1 MSSEDSK
8 KNKMLDGIKNRSDD
22 IFQRG
27 TKFTKMASEKID
39 ESIKNEVKKAKINPR
54 FNELKLKTTQAAK
67 SGIERS
73 KEIQEKSPSII
84 RRFGRTLQLGF
95 EKFIGTITIGRQ
107 YGKTSID
114 MLEQLAKL
122 KELGIISDKE
132 FRQKKKEILDRI

>member
-1 MSSEDSK
+1 MSSENSK
-8 KNKMLDGIKNRSDD
+8 KNKMLDEIKNRTDD

-39 ESIKNEVKKAKINPR
+39 ESIKSEVEKAKANPR
-54 FNELKLKTTQAAK
+54 LNELKFKTTKATK
-67 SGIERS
+67 LGIERS

-84 RRFGRTLQLGF
+84 RRFGRALQLGF

-132 FRQKKKEILDRI
+132 FKEKKKQILARI